1 MTISA
6 PVMLL
11 PEDILLMGE
20 EHILAKTNYIISMI
34 PYEKELSEYFTN
46 KDRVILAYLFGST
59 VRGDAGRLSD
69 VDIGVMLDEKISKKD
84 RFDLELKLMGEIAI
98 LIKKNKIDLIVLN
111 EAPLLLAYNII
122 KSGIIIKSDETE
134 RVKFETKI
142 LSMYMDE
149 KYYIKRHTEETL
161 KRIAEVG
168 FS

>member
-1 MTISA
+1 
-6 PVMLL
+6 MLYL
-11 PEDILLMGE
+11 SE
-20 EHILAKTNYIISMI
+20 EHILAETNYIVRMI
-34 PYEKELSEYFTN
+34 PYEKELTEYFSS
-46 KDRVILAYLFGST
+46 KDSIIVAYLFGST

-69 VDIGVMLDEKISKKD
+69 VDIAVLLEEKISKKD

-111 EAPLLLAYNII
+111 EAPLLLSYNII
-122 KSGIIIKSDETE
+122 KSGIILKSDETE

-149 KYYIKRHTEETL
+149 RYYIKRHTEETL

>member
-1 MTISA
+1 
-6 PVMLL
+6 MLY
-11 PEDILLMGE
+11 MSE
-20 EHILAKTNYIISMI
+20 EHILAKTNYKVSMT
-34 PYEKELSEYFTN
+34 PYEKELTEYFIS
-46 KDRVILAYLFGST
+46 KDSVILAYLFGST

-69 VDIGVMLDEKISKKD
+69 VDIGVLMDENLSKID

-98 LIKKNKIDLIVLN
+98 LIRKNKIDLIILN

-122 KSGIIIKSDETE
+122 KSGIILKSDETK

-142 LSMYMDE
+142 LSMYLDE

>member
-1 MTISA
+1 MT
-6 PVMLL
+6 
-11 PEDILLMGE
+11 
-20 EHILAKTNYIISMI
+20 
-34 PYEKELSEYFTN
+34 PYDKELTDYFSS
-46 KDRVILAYLFGST
+46 KDSIILAYLFGST

-69 VDIGVMLDEKISKKD
+69 VDIGVMLDENLSKKD

-111 EAPLLLAYNII
+111 EAPLLLAYNIV
-122 KSGIIIKSDETE
+122 KSGIILKSDETK

-142 LSMYMDE
+142 LSMYTDE

-161 KRIAEVG
+161 RRIAEVG

>member
-1 MTISA
+1 MTSY
-6 PVMLL
+6 
-11 PEDILLMGE
+11 
-20 EHILAKTNYIISMI
+20 K
-34 PYEKELSEYFTN
+34 KELTEYFSS
-46 KDRVILAYLFGST
+46 KDSVILAYLFGST

-69 VDIGVMLDEKISKKD
+69 VDIGVLLDEKIPKKD
-84 RFDLELKLMGEIAI
+84 RFDLELKLMGEITI
-98 LIKKNKIDLIVLN
+98 LIKKNKIDLIILN

-122 KSGIIIKSDETE
+122 KSGIILKSDETD

-149 KYYIKRHTEETL
+149 RYYIKRHTEETL

>member
-1 MTISA
+1 MLHIS
-6 PVMLL
+6 
-11 PEDILLMGE
+11 E
-20 EHILAKTNYIISMI
+20 EHILSKTNYKVSMI
-34 PYEKELSEYFTN
+34 PFEKELTEYFSS
-46 KDRVILAYLFGST
+46 KDSVILAYLFGST
-59 VRGDAGRLSD
+59 VRGDSGRLSD
-69 VDIGVMLDEKISKKD
+69 VDIGVMLDEKLSKKD

-122 KSGIIIKSDETE
+122 KSGIILKSDETK

-149 KYYIKRHTEETL
+149 KYYIKRHTKETL

>member
-1 MTISA
+1 MSA
-6 PVMLL
+6 HVMLL
-11 PEDILLMGE
+11 PEDILQMGE
-20 EHILAKTNYIISMI
+20 EHILAKTNYRISMI
-34 PYEKELSEYFTN
+34 PYEKELIEYFSS
-46 KDRVILAYLFGST
+46 KDSIIIAYLFGST
-59 VRGDAGRLSD
+59 VRGDAGKLSD
-69 VDIGVMLDEKISKKD
+69 VDIGIMLDEKISKKD

-98 LIKKNKIDLIVLN
+98 LIKRNKIDLIVLN

-122 KSGIIIKSDETE
+122 KSGIILKSDETE

>member
-1 MTISA
+1 
-6 PVMLL
+6 MLL
-11 PEDILLMGE
+11 ISE

-34 PYEKELSEYFTN
+34 SYEKELSAYFTN
-46 KDRVILAYLFGST
+46 KDSVILAYLFGST

-69 VDIGVMLDEKISKKD
+69 VDIGVMLDEKLSKKD
-84 RFDLELKLMGEIAI
+84 RFDLELKMMGEIAI

-122 KSGIIIKSDETE
+122 KSGTILKSDETD

-149 KYYIKRHTEETL
+149 RYYIKRHTEETL